1 MAQVKQSRKKR
12 DRYMATLLAR
22 IESKKHY
29 PAAARRGNV
38 QGRIGV
44 SFTMACNGA
53 ISNLRVNKGHALLSR
68 AAKSAVIAAK
78 PLPKPPKGV
87 KCPKKIRFTMSFR
100 LNE

>member
-1 MAQVKQSRKKR
+1 MAR
-12 DRYMATLLAR
+12 LLAR

-29 PAAARRGNV
+29 PAAARRSNV

-44 SFTMACNGA
+44 SFTMACNGT
-53 ISNLRVNKGHALLSR
+53 ISNLRVDKGHALLTR

-87 KCPKKIRFTMSFR
+87 KCPKTIRFAMSFR
-100 LNE
+100 LNKR